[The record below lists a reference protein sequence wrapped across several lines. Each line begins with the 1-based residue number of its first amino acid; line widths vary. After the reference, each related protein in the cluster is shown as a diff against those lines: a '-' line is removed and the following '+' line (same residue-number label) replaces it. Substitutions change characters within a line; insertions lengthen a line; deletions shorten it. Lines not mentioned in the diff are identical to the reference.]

1 MEVLNKIKLWWL
13 VIALLCVSIVS
24 SKVFH
29 ADTKT
34 CKSLV
39 SMKDSLALC
48 NIELETIHDSVAI
61 AHSSAM
67 GERDALAKQLD
78 RIASQQIF
86 IDRRTTNITR
96 QYIIDTT
103 TSKK

>member
-1 MEVLNKIKLWWL
+1 MKVLNKIKLWWL
-13 VIALLCVSIVS
+13 VIALWCVSVVS
-24 SKVFH
+24 SKVFYV
-29 ADTKT
+29 DTKT

-39 SMKDSLALC
+39 SMKDSLVLC
-48 NIELETIHDSVAI
+48 NMELESIHDSVAI

-78 RIASQQIF
+78 RNASQQII
-86 IDRRTTNITR
+86 IDQRTTNITR
-96 QYIIDTT
+96 QYIMKDT